1 MHRDRARRASYR
13 TQRCR
18 GVFAVMVQILSIVA
32 IAVQVITT
40 LSRGAETKVKDPP
53 VGGDKI
59 QLSWTKP

>member
-1 MHRDRARRASYR
+1 
-13 TQRCR
+13 
-18 GVFAVMVQILSIVA
+18 MVQILSIVA
-32 IAVQVITT
+32 IAVQVITK